1 MARPIWTGQI
11 SFGLV
16 SIPVTMHTAEKSNEL
31 SFHMLDRR
39 NNARVRYERVN
50 EVTGEEVPWPEIVKG
65 YELEDGGYVILTD
78 EDFKRAAPEATQ
90 AVDIEAFVPQD
101 DIPPVYFDKPYYLA
115 PGKGGQKGYVLLREV
130 LRKSK
135 KIGVARV
142 VIRSKEHLAALIPEG
157 DVLVLNLLRFEH
169 DLKKPDTLDLPHGAT
184 GDHKL
189 SAKEMDMAAMLV
201 DTMAGKWEPRKYHDQ
216 YSDKLLKWIHE
227 RAKHPEK
234 APEPLPAPDRD
245 RSDVINLAEYLRKS
259 LKARGVK
266 GAAAR
271 ESAGSRTARRPKA
284 PARRKAG

>member
-16 SIPVTMHTAEKSNEL
+16 SIPVTMHSAEKSSEL

-65 YELEDGGYVILTD
+65 YELEDGDYVILTD

-90 AVDIEAFVPQD
+90 TVDIEAFVPED

-115 PGKGGQKGYVLLREV
+115 PGKRGEKGYVLLREV
-130 LRKSK
+130 LKKSG

-142 VIRSKEHLAALIPEG
+142 VIRSKEHLAALIPQG
-157 DVLVLNLLRFEH
+157 DVLVLNMLRFEH
-169 DLKKPDTLDLPHGAT
+169 DLKKPDSLDLPHGAT
-184 GDHKL
+184 GEHKL
-189 SAKEMDMAAMLV
+189 SAKEMEMAAMLV
-201 DTMAGKWEPRKYHDQ
+201 DTMSGTWEPRKYHDQ
-216 YSDKLLKWIHE
+216 YSEKLLKWIHE
-227 RAKHPEK
+227 RAKHPER
-234 APEPLPAPDRD
+234 AAEPIPEPRRE
-245 RSDVINLAEYLRKS
+245 RSDVINLAEYLQKS

-266 GAAAR
+266 GTGAR
-271 ESAGSRTARRPKA
+271 ESPGSRRRSKA